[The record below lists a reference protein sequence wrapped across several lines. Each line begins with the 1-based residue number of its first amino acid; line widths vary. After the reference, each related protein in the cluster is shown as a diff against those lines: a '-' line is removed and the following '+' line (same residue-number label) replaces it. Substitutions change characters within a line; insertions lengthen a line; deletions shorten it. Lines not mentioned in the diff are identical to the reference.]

1 MKEDTNSLRESEKDL
16 LISRIRL
23 NLQKLL
29 DAKGVAILYDAN
41 DTFLG
46 SMWVRLIVQD
56 VMEDFNS
63 LNNLK

>member
-46 SMWVRLIVQD
+46 IMWVRLIVQD

>member
-46 SMWVRLIVQD
+46 TMWVRLIVQD

>member
-1 MKEDTNSLRESEKDL
+1 MKEDVFLKESKKDL
-16 LISRIRL
+16 LTNNIRL

-29 DAKGVAILYDAN
+29 DAKGVKIHYDVN

-46 SMWVRLIVQD
+46 TMWVRLIVQD
-56 VMEDFNS
+56 IMEDFNS

>member
-46 SMWVRLIVQD
+46 TMWVRLIAEEL
-56 VMEDFNS
+56 MEDFNS